1 MKGGEGQNS
10 ECRGSTESAIVDP
23 RPFWRELFLWK
34 KQKNDRQAKSC
45 GKDGQK
51 TPLEIK
57 KRFPLFAQL
66 QQQQA

>member
-10 ECRGSTESAIVDP
+10 ECRGSTESPIVVL
-23 RPFWRELFLWK
+23 RSFWREISLEK
-34 KQKNDRQAKSC
+34 VKNDRQAKSC

>member
-1 MKGGEGQNS
+1 MPW
-10 ECRGSTESAIVDP
+10 VD
-23 RPFWRELFLWK
+23 RIADRRSWVILARNFSVEK
-34 KQKNDRQAKSC
+34 VKNDRQAKSC

-51 TPLEIK
+51 APLEIK